1 MNNSSVQTL
10 EFPKTNLFD
19 EGLLKSFLN
28 LQVANVKRTKAS
40 FSLVFI
46 SVHPM
51 SEIYTK
57 SVVNNEDYT
66 LEIVSAYLKKQV
78 RNSDIVFQLSNPKN
92 WVILLSNSGEEEAKY
107 FLKRIFE
114 EIPIISTSQEE
125 KLQVYLSASIIEV
138 ANSKTKYEDVLSDG
152 EESLNQAIE
161 MGPLQMKIIDSYK
174 EPEIEEIKVSII
186 EEDEIVG
193 GILYS
198 LLERTAIDYFDLNI
212 QLFQDGDQFLQSTWY
227 ESGHTHLVI
236 MNDILPKKSG
246 IEVLHELRKMPNN
259 KKYIILMMSKRKTE
273 EDMIFAYESGV
284 DEYIPKPFNIKL
296 FEAQVKRIIKRIRS

>member
-19 EGLLKSFLN
+19 EGLLKSFFN

-78 RNSDIVFQLSNPKN
+78 RNSDIVFQLSNTKN

-114 EIPIISTSQEE
+114 EIPIISTSKEE
-125 KLQVYLSASIIEV
+125 KLQVYLTASIIEV

-161 MGPLQMKIIDSYK
+161 MGPLQMKILDSYK

-186 EEDEIVG
+186 EVDEIVG

-198 LLERTAIDYFDLNI
+198 LLERTAIEYFDLNI

-284 DEYIPKPFNIKL
+284 DDYITKPFNIKL

>member
-19 EGLLKSFLN
+19 EGLLKSFFN

-227 ESGHTHLVI
+227 ESGYTHLVI

-284 DEYIPKPFNIKL
+284 DEYITKPFNIKL